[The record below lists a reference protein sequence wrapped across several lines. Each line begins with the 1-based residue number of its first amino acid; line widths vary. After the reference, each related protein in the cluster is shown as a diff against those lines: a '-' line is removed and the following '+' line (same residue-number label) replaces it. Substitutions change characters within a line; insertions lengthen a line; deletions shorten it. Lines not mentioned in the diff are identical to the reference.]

1 MMDYVYIN
9 QLVSEII
16 LFSFVKQKPGDN
28 QKLSNPER

>member
-1 MMDYVYIN
+1 MDYVYIN

-16 LFSFVKQKPGDN
+16 LFSVVKQKPGDN